1 MAGSGTRFRSVG
13 GGGIAGGDPDV
24 DDDLCSRVDDVQLLL
39 LYRTFCEYD
48 VSKLFG

>member
-1 MAGSGTRFRSVG
+1 MAGRGTRFRSGG
-13 GGGIAGGDPDV
+13 GGGIAGGDHDV
-24 DDDLCSRVDDVQLLL
+24 DDDVCSRVDDEQLL

>member
-1 MAGSGTRFRSVG
+1 MAGSGTRLRSGG
-13 GGGIAGGDPDV
+13 GGGIAGGDHDV
-24 DDDLCSRVDDVQLLL
+24 DDDVRSRVDDEQLL